1 MIGISRIHYGLFFRL
16 FVSVVLALAVNANA
30 FEFSAT
36 VTGVADGDTL
46 TVTETL
52 PDGGKASFK
61 VRLNAIDAPEKG
73 QPYGQAA
80 KKYMAGMVMNRVVK
94 IDCRKIDRYG
104 RLVAAVT
111 VDGRDVG
118 LEMLKAGLAW
128 HYKHFDQ
135 TPVYAQAEAKESK
148 RGLWQEPN
156 PTPPWDYR
164 HSKKDPQTAGD
175 GDTR

>member
-1 MIGISRIHYGLFFRL
+1 
-16 FVSVVLALAVNANA
+16 
-30 FEFSAT
+30 
-36 VTGVADGDTL
+36 
-46 TVTETL
+46 
-52 PDGGKASFK
+52 
-61 VRLNAIDAPEKG
+61 
-73 QPYGQAA
+73 
-80 KKYMAGMVMNRVVK
+80 MAGMVLNRVVK

-111 VDGRDVG
+111 VDGRDAG

-135 TPVYAQAEAKESK
+135 TPEYAQAEADAKAAK

-164 HSKKDPQTAGD
+164 HDKRQQPGEGAPQGQGGQEPANEAVKQNK
-175 GDTR
+175 